1 MATSSDGLFA
11 DMNFLGVIGYVL
23 EQTRFIFLVPI
34 LNVLVNLCQVISLL
48 LFIDASYMA
57 IVVAIVKLRGRTPEK
72 VLRWESFKTDDVEL
86 APSSN
91 HPMVLIQ
98 IPIYNEKEVCQLSIG
113 AVCKLSWPLDRM
125 IVQVLDDSTDPHS
138 KELVRLECKKWASE
152 GINIKSEVRDSRNGY
167 KAGALTAGMKHS
179 YVEGCEFVVIFDADF
194 QPESDFLER
203 TVPFL
208 AHNSEIALVQAGWKY
223 VNADECCMTRIQEMS
238 LNYHFAV
245 EQKSG
250 SSMHGFFGFNGTA
263 GVWRISALN
272 EAGGWQDRTIVEDMD
287 LAVRAYLNGW
297 KFVFVDNI
305 KVSNEL
311 PSSFRAYRYQ
321 QHRWSCGPA
330 NLFKKMAMEII
341 KKENVS
347 LWKKAYLIYNFF
359 FVRKIVVHIFTFVF
373 YCLILPATVIF
384 PEIEV
389 PKWTTI
395 YIPATIT
402 ILNAI
407 ATPKSFYLIL
417 YWILFEN
424 VMAMHRSKGTL
435 IGLLETS
442 RVKEWVV
449 TQKLGEYNTLRENL
463 ITNHYS
469 FPERLR
475 WREIMVGMYLFI
487 CGYYDFVFGK
497 TYLYVYLFLQSTAF
511 FIVGVGYIG
520 MSVPS

>member
-98 IPIYNEKEVCQLSIG
+98 IPIYNEREVCQLSIG

-167 KAGALTAGMKHS
+167 KAGALTAGMRHS

-194 QPESDFLER
+194 QPEPDFLER

-223 VNADECCMTRIQEMS
+223 VNADKCCMTRIQEMS

-250 SSMHGFFGFNGTA
+250 SSIHGFFGFNGTA

-341 KKENVS
+341 QKENVS

-373 YCLILPATVIF
+373 YCLILPATVVF

-463 ITNHYS
+463 LTHYS

>member
-1 MATSSDGLFA
+1 MTTSSDGLFA

-91 HPMVLIQ
+91 HPMV
-98 IPIYNEKEVCQLSIG
+98 CQLSIG

-138 KELVRLECKKWASE
+138 KVFSINPELVRLECKKWASE

-297 KFVFVDNI
+297 NKTVDLTCNANDL
-305 KVSNEL
+305 KKVWLQVSNEL

-341 KKENVS
+341 QKEV
-347 LWKKAYLIYNFF
+347 K
-359 FVRKIVVHIFTFVF
+359 
-373 YCLILPATVIF
+373 
-384 PEIEV
+384 V

-463 ITNHYS
+463 ITHYS

>member
-1 MATSSDGLFA
+1 MALSSHELFE
-11 DMNFLGVIGYVL
+11 DMSLLRVIGYVL
-23 EQTRFIFLVPI
+23 EKTRFIFLVPI
-34 LNVLVNLCQVISLL
+34 LNLLVNLCQVISLL
-48 LFIDASYMA
+48 LFIDAAYMA
-57 IVVAIVKLRGRTPEK
+57 IVVAIVKLRGLTPKK
-72 VLRWESFKTDDVEL
+72 VLKWESFKSDDIEL

-98 IPIYNEKEVCQLSIG
+98 IPIYNEKEVCQLSIR

-125 IVQVLDDSTDPHS
+125 IVQVLDDSTDLHS
-138 KELVRLECKKWASE
+138 KKLVRLECEKWASE

-179 YVEGCEFVVIFDADF
+179 YVERCEFVVIFDADF
-194 QPESDFLER
+194 QPEPDFLQR

-208 AHNSEIALVQAGWKY
+208 THNSEIALVQAGWKY

-250 SSMHGFFGFNGTA
+250 SSVHGFFGFNGTA

-272 EAGGWQDRTIVEDMD
+272 DAGGWQDRTIVEDMD

-297 KFVFVDNI
+297 KFVFVDDV
-305 KVSNEL
+305 KVNNEL
-311 PSSFRAYRYQ
+311 PSSFRAYRFQ

-330 NLFKKMAMEII
+330 NLYKKMVIEII
-341 KKENVS
+341 QKEKVS
-347 LWKKAYLIYNFF
+347 IWKKAYLIYNFF
-359 FVRKIVVHIFTFVF
+359 FIRKIVVHIFTFVF

-449 TQKLGEYNTLRENL
+449 TQKIGEASTLNQSL
-463 ITNHYS
+463 IPHYS
-469 FPERLR
+469 FPERIR

-487 CGYYDFVFGK
+487 CGYYDFVYGK
-497 TYLYVYLFLQSTAF
+497 TYLYIYLFLQSIAF
-511 FIVGVGYIG
+511 FVVGVGYIG